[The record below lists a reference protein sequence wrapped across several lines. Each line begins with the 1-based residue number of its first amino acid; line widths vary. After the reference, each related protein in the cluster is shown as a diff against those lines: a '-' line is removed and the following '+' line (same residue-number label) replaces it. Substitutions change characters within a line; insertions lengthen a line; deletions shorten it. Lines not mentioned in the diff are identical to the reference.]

1 VRVAAV
7 ATINQQ
13 SCCCSSNEVEW
24 KDFAEKQAMAISPT
38 LNDVSVVVPT
48 AVPPRQLAFD
58 KAEQLAHT
66 FAQTAIE
73 RDKRGGTAKVERDL
87 LRESGLLH
95 VVIPPSLGGWGMDWP
110 DTLKIVRLFARVD
123 SSIAHLF
130 GFQHL
135 MLASVLL
142 YGSTAQSDWL
152 FAETV
157 RKQWF
162 WGNALNPLD
171 KRTTLTPAG
180 RDGHVING
188 RKSFCSGAVDSDM
201 LIVSAIRAEDQKFMV
216 AAIPSNREGI
226 RIHGDWDSIGQ
237 RQTDSGTVEFQNVM
251 VDADEFLLTP
261 GPLGSTRASLRS
273 CIAQLIFSNVF
284 LGLAEGAFAEARGYT
299 LAQTRP
305 WIAATG
311 IESASQDPYILEH
324 YGRFFA
330 HLQAAQALTDIAGQ
344 SLQRAWES
352 GEAITDNQR
361 GRCSIDIAAA
371 KATTTKVGLEITSEM
386 FEVMGARAAAAPA
399 RLDRYWR
406 NLRTHTLHDP
416 VDYKFRELG
425 DWALN
430 HILPKPSFYS

>member
-1 VRVAAV
+1 
-7 ATINQQ
+7 
-13 SCCCSSNEVEW
+13 
-24 KDFAEKQAMAISPT
+24 MAILPAMNEATDVT
-38 LNDVSVVVPT
+38 LEALPC
-48 AVPPRQLAFD
+48 QLAFE
-58 KAEQLAHT
+58 KADQLART
-66 FAQTAIE
+66 FAQTAVE
-73 RDKRGGTAKVERDL
+73 RDKRGGTAKAERDL
-87 LRESGLLH
+87 LRESGLLNLI
-95 VVIPPSLGGWGMDWP
+95 IPPPLGGWGMNWP
-110 DTLKIVRLFARVD
+110 DTMKIVRIFARVD

-142 YGSTAQSDWL
+142 YGSQAQSDWL
-152 FAETV
+152 LSETA
-157 RKQWF
+157 RNSWF

-171 KRTTLTPAG
+171 KRTSLTPAQP
-180 RDGHVING
+180 DGYLING

-201 LIVSAIRAEDQKFMV
+201 LIVSAIRAQDQKFMV
-216 AAIPSNREGI
+216 AAIPSSRDGI
-226 RIHGDWDSIGQ
+226 RIHNDWDSMGQ
-237 RQTDSGTVEFQNVM
+237 RQTDSGTVEFRDVIVAN
-251 VDADEFLLTP
+251 DEFLVTP

-273 CIAQLIFSNVF
+273 CIAQLNFSNIF
-284 LGLAEGAFAEARGYT
+284 LGLAEGAFAEARDYT

-311 IESASQDPYILEH
+311 IGSASEDPYILEH
-324 YGRFFA
+324 YGRFFL
-330 HLQAAQALTDIAGQ
+330 HLQAAQALTDIASE

-352 GEAITDNQR
+352 GDAITENQR
-361 GRCSIDIAAA
+361 GRCSIDIAAS

-430 HILPKPSFYS
+430 HKLPKPSFYS

>member
-1 VRVAAV
+1 MATSPKLSDVAIEA
-7 ATINQQ
+7 
-13 SCCCSSNEVEW
+13 
-24 KDFAEKQAMAISPT
+24 
-38 LNDVSVVVPT
+38 
-48 AVPPRQLAFD
+48 PPRQLAFD
-58 KAEQLAHT
+58 RAEQLAHT
-66 FAQTAIE
+66 FAQTAVE
-73 RDKRGGTAKVERDL
+73 RDQRGGTAKVERDL
-87 LRESGLLH
+87 LRESGLLN
-95 VVIPPSLGGWGMDWP
+95 VVIPPELGGWGMDWP

-142 YGSTAQSDWL
+142 YGSSAQSDWL

-157 RKQWF
+157 RNKWF

-171 KRTTLTPAG
+171 KRTILTPSQH
-180 RDGHVING
+180 DGYVLNG

-201 LIVSAIRAEDQKFMV
+201 LFVSGIRGQDQKFMV
-216 AAIPSNREGI
+216 AAIPSSREGI
-226 RIHGDWDSIGQ
+226 RIHNDWDSIGQ
-237 RQTDSGTVEFQNVM
+237 RQTDSGTVEFHDVR
-251 VDADEFLLTP
+251 VAGDEFLLTP
-261 GPLGSTRASLRS
+261 GPLGSMRASLRS

-284 LGLAEGAFAEARGYT
+284 LGLAEGAFAEARDYT
-299 LAQTRP
+299 RAQTRP
-305 WIAATG
+305 WIAAIG

-324 YGRFFA
+324 YGRFFV
-330 HLQAAQALTDIAGQ
+330 HLQAAQALTDIAGE
-344 SLQRAWES
+344 SLQRAWDS
-352 GEAITDNQR
+352 GEAVTENQR
-361 GRCSIDIAAA
+361 GRCSIDVAAA
-371 KATTTKVGLEITSEM
+371 KATTTKVGLEITGEM

-430 HILPKPSFYS
+430 RKLPKPSFYS